1 MISTNTNSD
10 VGPRPTT
17 PVSPNPRAAGTS
29 RSPNATPS
37 EATER
42 LAVGQ
47 FDAYQH
53 DSTLMAKW
61 WNLHQSD
68 LSSSPQ
74 QADRDSLANGATVN
88 AAPIPSAESSIG
100 AWSDEKPK
108 IQHDGVRIDRIASN
122 GPAEQVGLQIGDYI
136 LALGGVYL
144 FTVEELTNNI
154 HRYKPGAQV
163 SLRYRSRSTIYDTF
177 VVMGHVTLTAG
188 TAGKAAN

>member
-1 MISTNTNSD
+1 
-10 VGPRPTT
+10 
-17 PVSPNPRAAGTS
+17 
-29 RSPNATPS
+29 
-37 EATER
+37 
-42 LAVGQ
+42 
-47 FDAYQH
+47 
-53 DSTLMAKW
+53 
-61 WNLHQSD
+61 
-68 LSSSPQ
+68 
-74 QADRDSLANGATVN
+74 
-88 AAPIPSAESSIG
+88 
-100 AWSDEKPK
+100 
-108 IQHDGVRIDRIASN
+108 VRIDRIASN